1 MCHTIGMKA
10 IWICLTAAMVALC
23 GCLQK
28 ARTPFN
34 EVSIFGDDSAN
45 ELEKAPTVE
54 NYWPLYL
61 SDGRASYWMWP
72 IIKSSPGCFAVQ
84 PAYNY
89 DHGIH
94 DILWFITL
102 SPRSGE
108 YRVWP
113 LFYRCPTWW
122 MFAPFAYAA
131 DEMDYESA
139 GSPFLFNWNR
149 EWYTT
154 KARTGAETRV
164 APRKEHWNLGLV
176 LWDLEKTYFPPD
188 GAWPSDLLQDKGPWK
203 GPWPSEQGTEWSV
216 LLGALGARDEVSVYH
231 PWEWTAR
238 RGHTFG
244 WLLWRWNETFRYDA
258 GPRKLSRSYFTPIYA
273 YNFTQD
279 LKTGKLDNS
288 RHGIAL
294 YAISWKFEDERYDGS
309 SLLWG
314 MLFDD
319 DIGRYNVDGVNYGRD
334 TEVLFG
340 LLYNRERDIEDFTRE
355 NCADPSK
362 RTHKIVDNVDTRA
375 LFGLLYYH
383 ERTDER
389 DWQWPVD
396 SAQPETPWRDRFDEE
411 LTVLTPL
418 VYWYEGQDRD
428 GSFGSRSLFGLLYDR
443 TYKAENDTETLGYLG
458 YLYRYSRYA
467 DGSITRA
474 AFPFINVTT
483 HKDSDDWS
491 FSILGK
497 LFRIERTEDGLDW
510 WLFWL

>member
-1 MCHTIGMKA
+1 MKT
-10 IWICLTAAMVALC
+10 IWIGLVVAALALG

-34 EVSIFGDDSAN
+34 EVSIFSDDSAN
-45 ELEKAPTVE
+45 ELETAPTVE

-72 IIKSSPGCFAVQ
+72 FIKSSPGCFAVQ

-102 SPRSGE
+102 SPESGE

-131 DEMDYESA
+131 DETDYESA
-139 GSPFLFNWNR
+139 GSPLLFNWNR
-149 EWYTT
+149 RWYTT
-154 KARTGAETRV
+154 EARTGAETRV

-176 LWDLEKTYFPPD
+176 LWDLEKSYSPSD
-188 GAWPSDLLQDKGPWK
+188 GAWPSDLLRDK

-216 LLGALGARDEVSVYH
+216 LLGALGARDEVLVYH

-238 RGHTFG
+238 RGHTLG
-244 WLLWRWNETFRYDA
+244 WLLWRWYESFEHNA
-258 GPRKLSRSYFTPIYA
+258 GPTRLSRSYFTPIYA
-273 YNFTQD
+273 YDFTQD
-279 LKTGKLDNS
+279 LKTGKLDDS
-288 RHGIAL
+288 GHGIAL

-309 SLLWG
+309 SLLWR

-319 DIGRYNVDGVNYGRD
+319 DIGRYNVDGVSYDRD
-334 TEVLFG
+334 TDVLFG
-340 LLYNRERDIEDFTRE
+340 LLYNREREVEDFTRE

-375 LFGLLYYH
+375 LFGLLYTH

-443 TYKAENDTETLGYLG
+443 TYKAENDTETRGFLG
-458 YLYRYSRYA
+458 YLYRYNRYA
-467 DGSITRA
+467 DGTITRT

>member
-10 IWICLTAAMVALC
+10 IWICLTAAMLALC

-102 SPRSGE
+102 SPESGE

-244 WLLWRWNETFRYDA
+244 WLLWRWYESFEHNA
-258 GPRKLSRSYFTPIYA
+258 GPTRLSRSYFTPIYA

-288 RHGIAL
+288 RHGIAFN
-294 YAISWKFEDERYDGS
+294 AISWKFEDERYDGS

-467 DGSITRA
+467 DGTITRT

>member
-1 MCHTIGMKA
+1 M
-10 IWICLTAAMVALC
+10 AALPERRPRKLLDVALHQVLARVLRRPA
-23 GCLQK
+23 GLQL
-28 ARTPFN
+28 RPRH
-34 EVSIFGDDSAN
+34 
-45 ELEKAPTVE
+45 PRH
-54 NYWPLYL
+54 PL
-61 SDGRASYWMWP
+61 
-72 IIKSSPGCFAVQ
+72 V
-84 PAYNY
+84 
-89 DHGIH
+89 HH
-94 DILWFITL
+94 
-102 SPRSGE
+102 
-108 YRVWP
+108 
-113 LFYRCPTWW
+113 
-122 MFAPFAYAA
+122 PFAYAA
-131 DEMDYESA
+131 DETDYESA
-139 GSPFLFNWNR
+139 GSPLLFNWNR
-149 EWYTT
+149 KWYATE
-154 KARTGAETRV
+154 ARTGAETRV

-188 GAWPSDLLQDKGPWK
+188 GAWPLDLRDRGSWYT
-203 GPWPSEQGTEWSV
+203 GEQGTEWSV

-244 WLLWRWNETFRYDA
+244 WLLWWWYESFEHNA
-258 GPRKLSRSYFTPIYA
+258 GPTRLSRSYFTPIYA
-273 YNFTQD
+273 YDFTQD
-279 LKTGKLDNS
+279 LKTGKLDDS
-288 RHGIAL
+288 GHGIAL

-319 DIGRYNVDGVNYGRD
+319 DIGRYNVDGVSYDRD
-334 TEVLFG
+334 TDVLFG
-340 LLYNRERDIEDFTRE
+340 LLYDREREVEDITRE

-375 LFGLLYYH
+375 LFGLLYTH

-443 TYKAENDTETLGYLG
+443 TYKAENDTETRGFLG
-458 YLYRYSRYA
+458 YLYRYNRYA
-467 DGSITRA
+467 DGTITRT

-491 FSILGK
+491 FSILHK
-497 LFRIERTEDGLDW
+497 LFRLERTEDGLDW

>member
-72 IIKSSPGCFAVQ
+72 FIKSSPGCFAVQ

-102 SPRSGE
+102 SPKSGE

-131 DEMDYESA
+131 DETDYESA

-149 EWYTT
+149 DWYITE
-154 KARTGAETRV
+154 ARTGAETRV

-188 GAWPSDLLQDKGPWK
+188 GAWPSDLLRDK

-258 GPRKLSRSYFTPIYA
+258 GPRKLSRSYFTPLYA
-273 YNFTQD
+273 YDFTQD
-279 LKTGKLDNS
+279 LRTGETDS
-288 RHGIAL
+288 SEHGLAF
-294 YAISWKFEDERYDGS
+294 YAVSWEFQDEAYAGS

-314 MLFDD
+314 TLFDD
-319 DIGRYNVDGVNYGRD
+319 HIYRNRRCGDYYSRSTD
-334 TEVLFG
+334 VLFG
-340 LLYNRERDIEDFTRE
+340 LLYDRDRTIEDRVTQSCDR
-355 NCADPSK
+355 PSTK
-362 RTHKIVDNVDTRA
+362 SHTVTDNVYTGV
-375 LFGLLYYH
+375 LLGLLYNH
-383 ERTDER
+383 RRTDER
-389 DWQWPVD
+389 LWKWPID
-396 SAQPETPWRDRFDEE
+396 SAQPETPWRNRFDEE

-443 TYKAENDTETLGYLG
+443 TLNVKNNTETWGYLG

-467 DGSITRA
+467 DGTITRT

>member
-244 WLLWRWNETFRYDA
+244 WLLWRWYESFEHNA
-258 GPRKLSRSYFTPIYA
+258 GPTRLKRSYFTPIYA

-279 LKTGKLDNS
+279 LKTGKLDDS
-288 RHGIAL
+288 SHGIAL
-294 YAISWKFEDERYDGS
+294 NAISWKFEDERYDGS

-340 LLYNRERDIEDFTRE
+340 LLYNREREVEDYTRKSC
-355 NCADPSK
+355 NAPSK
-362 RTHKIVDNVDTRA
+362 RFRHVTDNVTTKA
-375 LFGLLYYH
+375 VLGLLYSH

-389 DWQWPVD
+389 RWEWPID
-396 SAQPETPWRDRFDEE
+396 SDQPETPKSDRFSEE
-411 LTVLTPL
+411 LSVLTPI
-418 VYWYEGQDRD
+418 VYCY
-428 GSFGSRSLFGLLYDR
+428 
-443 TYKAENDTETLGYLG
+443 N
-458 YLYRYSRYA
+458 RYA
-467 DGSITRA
+467 DGTITRA

>member
-72 IIKSSPGCFAVQ
+72 FIKSSPGCFAVQ

-102 SPRSGE
+102 SPKSGE

-131 DEMDYESA
+131 DETDYESA

-149 EWYTT
+149 DWYITE
-154 KARTGAETRV
+154 ARTGAETRV

-188 GAWPSDLLQDKGPWK
+188 GAWPSDLLRDK

-258 GPRKLSRSYFTPIYA
+258 GPRKLSRSYFTPLYA
-273 YNFTQD
+273 YDFTQD
-279 LKTGKLDNS
+279 LRTGETDS
-288 RHGIAL
+288 SEHGLAF
-294 YAISWKFEDERYDGS
+294 YAVSWEFQDEAYAGS

-314 MLFDD
+314 TLFDD
-319 DIGRYNVDGVNYGRD
+319 HIYRNRRCGDYYSRSTD
-334 TEVLFG
+334 VLFG
-340 LLYNRERDIEDFTRE
+340 LLYDRDRTIEDRVTQSCDR
-355 NCADPSK
+355 PSTK
-362 RTHKIVDNVDTRA
+362 SHTVTDNVATRA
-375 LFGLLYYH
+375 LFGLLYTH

>member
-102 SPRSGE
+102 SPKSGE

-188 GAWPSDLLQDKGPWK
+188 GAWPSDLLRDKS
-203 GPWPSEQGTEWSV
+203 PWPSEQGTEWSV
-216 LLGALGARDEVSVYH
+216 LLGALGARDEVLAYH

-258 GPRKLSRSYFTPIYA
+258 GPRKLSRSYFTPLYA
-273 YNFTQD
+273 YDFTQD
-279 LKTGKLDNS
+279 LRTGETDS
-288 RHGIAL
+288 SEHGLAF
-294 YAISWKFEDERYDGS
+294 YAVSWEFQDEAYAGS

-314 MLFDD
+314 TLFDD
-319 DIGRYNVDGVNYGRD
+319 HIYRNRRCGDYYSRSTD
-334 TEVLFG
+334 VLFG
-340 LLYNRERDIEDFTRE
+340 LLYDRDRTIEDRVTQSCDR
-355 NCADPSK
+355 PSTK
-362 RTHKIVDNVDTRA
+362 SHTVTDNVYTGV
-375 LFGLLYYH
+375 LLGLLYNH
-383 ERTDER
+383 RRTDER
-389 DWQWPVD
+389 LWKWPID
-396 SAQPETPWRDRFDEE
+396 SAQPETPKSDRFSEE
-411 LTVLTPL
+411 LSVLTPI
-418 VYWYEGQDRD
+418 VYCYEGQNRY
-428 GSFGSRSLFGLLYDR
+428 GSFSSRSLFGLLYDR
-443 TYKAENDTETLGYLG
+443 TLNVKNNTETWGYLG

-467 DGSITRA
+467 DGTITRT

-483 HKDSDDWS
+483 HRDSDNWS
-491 FSILGK
+491 FSILHK